1 MSTDETRRLLER
13 CIADLRDGRLT
24 ESRLTEALEALNGA
38 RPKRQD
44 LLYLQTGRS
53 SVDSDVLGML
63 LVQDGELHEGP
74 RDPDEWPYATVLE
87 AMNDGWRIIQFPEM
101 ALLLDESRTY
111 GLGCQ
116 FVLER
121 WH

>member
-1 MSTDETRRLLER
+1 MSIDETRRLLER
-13 CIADLRDGRLT
+13 SIADLRNGRLT
-24 ESRLTEALEALNGA
+24 ESRLTEALEALNGE

-44 LLYLQTGRS
+44 LLYLQAGRS
-53 SVDSDVLGML
+53 AIDSDVLGML
-63 LVQDGELHEGP
+63 LVQGGELDEGP
-74 RDPDEWPYATVLE
+74 RDPDEWPYATVLD
-87 AMNDGWRIIQFPEM
+87 AMKDGWRIIQFPEM

>member
-13 CIADLRDGRLT
+13 SIEDLRDGRLT
-24 ESRLTEALEALNGA
+24 ESRLTQALEALNGA

-63 LVQDGELHEGP
+63 LVQGGELDEGP

-87 AMNDGWRIIQFPEM
+87 AMKDGWRIIQFPEL